1 MNGTSVH
8 ETAVF
13 PVPTAVGS
21 YIDNTGT
28 HKSRH
33 AEVPFVAVAEGMRE
47 ARLLYRS
54 CLAFDGCCG
63 TSKPAAEREAKMKK
77 MTLSGFARAW
87 LALVSRKAIAW
98 LLATFVRP

>member
-63 TSKPAAEREAKMKK
+63 TSKTAAETGENEK
-77 MTLSGFARAW
+77 MTWGVCMG
-87 LALVSRKAIAW
+87 LVGSSWSDSDPVINCQISR
-98 LLATFVRP
+98 L